1 MKTLTTKT
9 GKMQLLGVRMLTLA
23 TALLLFTACQKA
35 VETPVNMAAAPVV
48 TTSAA
53 FIGGFRVA
61 EPKVVMCQGNEEKTG
76 INFSWN
82 RTATDN
88 LRDYTVEAA
97 AEGTHFEAPV
107 ELGTTDGGQ
116 VGFQVKDLNRK
127 MCKLIPAGTTGKVEL
142 RVKAYPLYGKNTA
155 VYSDAVALNVTTYL
169 HYTEYTYPRYMKMPG
184 NYQNWDLANAP
195 QLVSVNND
203 GEYEGYV
210 TFANNY
216 PQFMFVKG
224 TTWEKTNTFTH
235 IGNSKFG
242 FGGGVLAIFGG
253 AGTYLVKAST
263 NTNTWS
269 YTKINNWGIHGT
281 ALAANTGTDPVMSYD
296 EANKAYVM
304 GVNLQPGA
312 FRFRANNNDA
322 VNLGKEVKD
331 GYEVPVAGGAD
342 FTVATAGYYNIYLKV
357 DLAGNYACTVAK
369 QATPAVNSAK

>member
-1 MKTLTTKT
+1 MKTQTTQT
-9 GKMQLLGVRMLTLA
+9 GKMQVLGARMLTMV
-23 TALLLFTACQKA
+23 TALLLFTACQKG
-35 VETPVNMAAAPVV
+35 VETPVNMAAAQVA

-53 FIGGFRVA
+53 FIGGFRIA
-61 EPKVVMCQGNEEKTG
+61 EPKVIMNQGNEEKTG

-88 LRDYTVEAA
+88 LRDYTIEAA

-116 VGFQVKDLNRK
+116 VSFLVKDLNQK

-142 RVKAYPLYGKNTA
+142 RVKAYPVYGKSTA

-169 HYTEYTYPRYMKMPG
+169 HYTEYAYPRYMKMPG
-184 NYQNWDLANAP
+184 NYQNWDLATAP

-210 TFANNY
+210 SFGNNY

-224 TTWEKTNTFTH
+224 TQWEKTNTFTH

-242 FGGGVLAIFGG
+242 FGGGVLAVFGG

-263 NTNTWS
+263 NTNSWS

-281 ALAANTGTDPVMSYD
+281 AVAGNPGTDPVMSYD
-296 EANKAYVM
+296 EASKAYVM
-304 GVNLQPGA
+304 GVNLQAGT
-312 FRFRANNNDA
+312 FRFRANNDNA
-322 VNLGKEVKD
+322 VTLGKEVKD

-369 QATPAVNSAK
+369 QATPAVNGK